1 MKYKTNE
8 LHEEIRQ
15 YRGNRD
21 AQMVTQRMED
31 YHVDLEDTAIKEK
44 YILLEVLEIS
54 GGKIGLLKCRI
65 LMRKSCF

>member
-21 AQMVTQRMED
+21 AQMVTQRMEE
-31 YHVDLEDTAIKEK
+31 YHVDVEDTAINEK
-44 YILLEVLEIS
+44 DILLEVLEIS
-54 GGKIGLLKCRI
+54 GGKIGLWKCRI
-65 LMRKSCF
+65 LMGKSCL